1 MRAGRRPRGSALLRR
16 NASTAT
22 SPSQRAREHT
32 AFGIQ
37 GAYNC
42 RLMGR
47 RCSLRHALCLWALHL
62 ARLPIVHADEP
73 ATEPATAP
81 SPTTT
86 QPDAASGPPLAP
98 SPAIPAPAAAGTHSA
113 PLDPPAEVRL
123 HENGR
128 LAALLC
134 QGQPLRLVRCR
145 YGAVSGL
152 VLSYHPSGSVAE
164 VLAFRDGWLDGVA
177 EVYDEAGHL
186 LERTLYR
193 AGLPVPL
200 SQVATAAPSD
210 PPLPLP
216 PSVPADGPAGA
227 VDPAAPGLSSA
238 PRDENQAGS
247 MPQAAGPSPS
257 LRMLR
262 ALDSRSVFGLG
273 LRGVFGGLVGSAQA
287 AGLAGG
293 QLVFALAPSAGTY
306 PEISFGVTSTF
317 DAKGAYRRVDVPVS
331 FGLVVHLNRA
341 RAPIYMALGLD
352 MLYARRFIPGD
363 VPGPRDEEAYLLGG
377 SAGFGVNMPMWHREQ
392 HRGRL
397 LMDVRMGGTG
407 RLDTGP
413 ALLIPQEAGEPQA
426 AISSQ
431 FRVLLTLTAQVNF
444 GG

>member
-1 MRAGRRPRGSALLRR
+1 M
-16 NASTAT
+16 
-22 SPSQRAREHT
+22 
-32 AFGIQ
+32 
-37 GAYNC
+37 
-42 RLMGR
+42 
-47 RCSLRHALCLWALHL
+47 
-62 ARLPIVHADEP
+62 
-73 ATEPATAP
+73 
-81 SPTTT
+81 
-86 QPDAASGPPLAP
+86 
-98 SPAIPAPAAAGTHSA
+98 
-113 PLDPPAEVRL
+113 RL

-152 VLSYHPSGSVAE
+152 VLAYHPSGSVAE

-177 EVYDEAGHL
+177 EVYDETGHL

-210 PPLPLP
+210 PPLPVP
-216 PSVPADGPAGA
+216 PSVPADGPASGPMGA
-227 VDPAAPGLSSA
+227 VDPAVPGTSSGLS
-238 PRDENQAGS
+238 DENQPRS
-247 MPQAAGPSPS
+247 MPQAGGPSPS

-273 LRGVFGGLVGSAQA
+273 LRGIFGGLVGSAHA

-306 PEISFGVTSTF
+306 PEISLGVTSTF

-341 RAPIYMALGLD
+341 KAPIYMALGLD

-363 VPGPRDEEAYLLGG
+363 VPGRRDEEAFLLGG
-377 SAGFGVNMPMWHREQ
+377 SAGFGVNMPMWRREQ
-392 HRGRL
+392 DRGRL

-413 ALLIPQEAGEPQA
+413 TLLIPQETGEPQA
-426 AISSQ
+426 AISPQ
-431 FRVLLTLTAQVNF
+431 FRVLLTLTAQIHF